1 MRRYC
6 ALSRGTGNGYVSGRA
21 QWNVATYDAG
31 GDLKLSACAASGC
44 DFHQCVVSRGYI
56 TAVLRSECTGAPI
69 PPPPVG
75 GIAVGPDYVI
85 MTVAD
90 GDPLDYAAAQ
100 RLVTDAVTLEEGSP
114 LDACVY
120 LSLTCRSALV
130 EAQRST

>member
-56 TAVLRSECTGAPI
+56 TAVLRSECTDAPI

-90 GDPLDYAAAQ
+90 GDPVDYETAQ
-100 RLVTDAVTLEEGSP
+100 QLVTEGVFDPSCHSIAP
-114 LDACVY
+114 WRRIRRGVVLRTGC
-120 LSLTCRSALV
+120 SGIS
-130 EAQRST
+130 